1 MGSAAGVQVI
11 RWCGQQART
20 GPWRGDRDVAYLS
33 PLAGGSAPSVAFVH
47 RCLDQLAA
55 DGFTRVVTT
64 ALGPLEQPGFL
75 AAGFRVQERL
85 RVLTH
90 DLGRLPPA
98 APPHRG
104 EWRMRACR
112 PADVEAVLVVD
123 HLAFADFWRLDR
135 SGLDDAVSATP
146 RVRFNVAWQPETD
159 QVIGYAV
166 TGRAGRRGFLQRL
179 AVHPDHQGAGVGRAL
194 VLDGLRWLRRWRA
207 EQAVVNTQ
215 LDNSAALA
223 LYQSV
228 GFYQEPPG
236 LLVLSAGLRP

>member
-11 RWCGQQART
+11 RWCGQEART
-20 GPWRGDRDVAYLS
+20 GPWRGERGVAYLS
-33 PLAGGSAPSVAFVH
+33 PLAGSPAPSAAFVH

-64 ALGPLEQPGFL
+64 ALGPLEQPAFL

-90 DLGRLPPA
+90 DLGPLPA
-98 APPHRG
+98 DASPHGG
-104 EWRMRACR
+104 EWRLRASR
-112 PADVEAVLVVD
+112 PADLHAVLAVD
-123 HLAFADFWRLDR
+123 HLAFTDFWQLDR

-146 RVRFNVAWQPETD
+146 RVRFQVAWRRETG

-166 TGRAGRRGFLQRL
+166 TGRAGRRGFVQRL
-179 AVHPDHQGAGVGRAL
+179 AVHPDHQGLGVGRGL
-194 VLDGLRWLRRWRA
+194 VLDGLRWLRRWRG
-207 EQAVVNTQ
+207 ERAVVNTQ
-215 LDNSAALA
+215 LDNLAALA
-223 LYQSV
+223 LYLSV
-228 GFYQEPPG
+228 GFYQDPPG